1 MFGRKT
7 AYHRGYLRALDELKF
22 ELFEEAARRVN
33 ERDPYTVETLS
44 KDFIGTVNRLRERAI
59 PHVPAG

>member
-22 ELFEEAARRVN
+22 ELFEETTRRLN
-33 ERDPYTVETLS
+33 ERDPYTLATYS
-44 KDFIGTVNRLRERAI
+44 ADIITRINRLRHNAI
-59 PHVPAG
+59 PHLS